1 VNAISYVFESIIDGV
16 PRYVRV
22 LEGGSQILSPRA
34 RGVVTMA
41 REDIVQEFEKLP
53 ERLEAEKRRL
63 QAIEDE
69 EAGRVTAE
77 SLDTD
82 FVSELWKAAN
92 RRHKEDRERA
102 ETHSA
107 DREGQEI

>member
-1 VNAISYVFESIIDGV
+1 VNATSPVFESIIHEV
-16 PRYVRV
+16 PLYVRE
-22 LEGGSQILSPRA
+22 LEGSEILSMRA
-34 RGVVTMA
+34 RQVVA
-41 REDIVQEFEKLP
+41 AVRENIVREFEKLP